1 MTIQET
7 ITLLN
12 AGYTKSDIEAMS
24 APAPAETQPIQQST
38 VQQTPVQQ
46 PAIQQTAAL
55 TPETLAALQ
64 QLMQAPAQPVV
75 HQAPAQPVV
84 HQAPAQPV
92 VQQAQAQPV
101 QQPQAQQPLT
111 LSPEQLQQLIQ
122 GVAVQ
127 TAGGTVE
134 TPPSAQT
141 ALEKMY
147 ESIVGETAK
156 KEE

>member
-24 APAPAETQPIQQST
+24 APASAETQPIQQPT

-55 TPETLAALQ
+55 TPDTIAALQ
-64 QLMQAPAQPVV
+64 QLR
-75 HQAPAQPVV
+75 
-84 HQAPAQPV
+84 QAPAQPV
-92 VQQAQAQPV
+92 VQQAPAQPVVQQAPAQPV

-134 TPPSAQT
+134 TPPSAQS

>member
-24 APAPAETQPIQQST
+24 ATAPAETQPSQQPT
-38 VQQTPVQQ
+38 VQQAPVQQ
-46 PAIQQTAAL
+46 PAIQQAAAQPLEL
-55 TPETLAALQ
+55 TPETLAAFQ
-64 QLMQAPAQPVV
+64 QLMQAPAQPVQ
-75 HQAPAQPVV
+75 QAPAQPVQ
-84 HQAPAQPV
+84 QAPAQPV
-92 VQQAQAQPV
+92 VQQTP
-101 QQPQAQQPLT
+101 AQQPLT

-134 TPPSAQT
+134 TPPSAQS